1 MFFTILSHEEESEC
15 KLNFKYFFFQIRK
28 HKKNNFGMFTKELY
42 DMEEVQKPKVIYYV
56 KVSEVVEMILRV

>member
-1 MFFTILSHEEESEC
+1 
-15 KLNFKYFFFQIRK
+15 
-28 HKKNNFGMFTKELY
+28 MFTKELY